1 MKRCSQ
7 CRIAISLHADFYV
20 FCHAPRAQHFAM
32 WHTKTKIKKMYQKK
46 IQEVKTDGKIH
57 IPEYFLDKLEV
68 VKYAVNKIFI
78 YKSSISIFLTGA
90 LLF

>member
-1 MKRCSQ
+1 MLIFMYFVMHHVPNTLQ
-7 CRIAISLHADFYV
+7 CGIQKQRLKK
-20 FCHAPRAQHFAM
+20 C
-32 WHTKTKIKKMYQKK
+32 IKKK

-68 VKYAVNKIFI
+68 VKYAMNKIFI